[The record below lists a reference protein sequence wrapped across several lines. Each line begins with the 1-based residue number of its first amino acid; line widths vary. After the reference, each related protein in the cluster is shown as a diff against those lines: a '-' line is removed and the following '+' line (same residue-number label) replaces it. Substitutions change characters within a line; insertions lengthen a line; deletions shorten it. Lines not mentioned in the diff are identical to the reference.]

1 VKGSELAQRDADL
14 ALRARARQILNADGD
29 TAQHAHEVAG
39 AGASDHE
46 VMQHAIDRGAVIITA
61 DTDFGALL
69 VHGRRTEPSVILVRE
84 LQSLPVASQGRLLVA
99 NLDQIREVL
108 ITGAIVVF
116 LWTTSASGHS
126 PLRHTPNAQLT
137 GR

>member
-1 VKGSELAQRDADL
+1 MRFLVDENLSPRLCGFLAAE
-14 ALRARARQILNADGD
+14 GD
-29 TAQHAHEVAG
+29 TAQHVHEVIG
-39 AGASDHE
+39 SGASDHE

-69 VHGRRTEPSVILVRE
+69 VQGGRTEPSVILVRE
-84 LQSLPVASQGRLLVA
+84 LLSLPVASQGRLLAA

-116 LWTTSASGHS
+116 SLDDIRVRPL